1 MVAFL
6 YRARYSSRLSA
17 RLGQEV
23 PPLTDDQIKPGERFK
38 RAVFA
43 AAAYQG
49 IKGSEPAIVRAT
61 GVARN
66 TLRRLFAGQSP
77 DGQTLEKIAAGLN
90 TTPGRLLAAREGRST
105 GGLEQIALEIQWL
118 REALVPGLLDDVVE
132 AGDVEGSRRL
142 RSRARSG
149 PPRPARQPGR
159 RPLADGA
166 ERG

>member
-1 MVAFL
+1 M
-6 YRARYSSRLSA
+6 
-17 RLGQEV
+17 
-23 PPLTDDQIKPGERFK
+23 TDDQIEPGERFK

-66 TLRRLFAGQSP
+66 TLRRLFAGQEP
-77 DGQTLEKIAAGLN
+77 DGKTLQKIATGLG
-90 TTPGRLLAAREGRST
+90 TAPEALIAAREGRST
-105 GGLEQIALEIQWL
+105 GGLEQIALEIQRL
-118 REALVPGLLDDVVE
+118 REALVPGLLDEVVGA
-132 AGDVEGSRRL
+132 AGGEGNRRI

-149 PPRPARQPGR
+149 PTRPAQRPGR

-166 ERG
+166 GHG